1 MQQLIDL
8 RHETPEA
15 ISLQAIGSFMQAG
28 RPAIVL
34 FSGGKDSSVLL
45 NIALTAAIDQAKQGR
60 KPMVVIAHSD
70 VGVEN
75 PEIQGLVS
83 GEIAKAARFAR
94 EHGVTAVERVATPAF
109 SDTFPVRVIGSLAF
123 SIFSDSM
130 SC

>member
-15 ISLQAIGSFMQAG
+15 ISLQAIGAFMEVD

-45 NIALTAAIDQAKQGR
+45 NLALTAAVEQARQGR
-60 KPMVVIAHSD
+60 NPMVVIAHSD

-75 PEIQGLVS
+75 PEIQRLVS

-94 EHGVTAVERVATPAF
+94 
-109 SDTFPVRVIGSLAF
+109 
-123 SIFSDSM
+123 
-130 SC
+130 